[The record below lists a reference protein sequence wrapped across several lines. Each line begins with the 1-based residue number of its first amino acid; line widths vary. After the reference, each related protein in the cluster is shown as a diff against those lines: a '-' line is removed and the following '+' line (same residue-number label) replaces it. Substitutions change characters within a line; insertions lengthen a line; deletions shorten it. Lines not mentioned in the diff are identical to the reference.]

1 MGGVNPV
8 HAEEENPA
16 AAAAAAADAPD
27 APDATIDETPPLP
40 DFAKMRVKELRAI
53 VEDRGM
59 QCKGCAEK
67 ADYVERAAEAGGA
80 AHPIVRISAR
90 YWQA

>member
-1 MGGVNPV
+1 MGGASPV
-8 HAEEENPA
+8 DADEEDPA
-16 AAAAAAADAPD
+16 A

-67 ADYVERAAEAGGA
+67 ADYVERAAEAGGGG
-80 AHPIVRISAR
+80 HIQSSV
-90 YWQA
+90 YK